1 MLPFSFKEYCDW
13 NDEHTGYLLTET
25 GGYLLTEDGNK
36 IKLEGKDERQAFVSY
51 INNGSFPMVVTELK
65 SNTELADKY
74 LEGIYNTILVKDVVA
89 RKGVSDVQLLKN
101 IVKYLC
107 SNVGSLISIKNI
119 TDYINSSGRKITQK
133 TVDKYIKALTDSFLF
148 YNVERYNIKGKQLL
162 KTLSKYYAIDTG
174 LCNFLLS
181 KSNTDIGHQIENIVY
196 FELVRRGYR
205 VNIGKIDDK
214 EIDFVAIKENTKEYY
229 QVTTSMLD
237 EGVKAR
243 ELEPLQK
250 VGDNFPKFVLTLDDF
265 EGTYEG
271 INQVNIR
278 NWLLQK

>member
-1 MLPFSFKEYCDW
+1 MLPFSFKEYF
-13 NDEHTGYLLTET
+13 EAS
-25 GGYLLTEDGNK
+25 GN
-36 IKLEGKDERQAFVSY
+36 EDERKAFVSY
-51 INNGSFPMVVTELK
+51 INNGSFPMVVTELN
-65 SNTELADKY
+65 SDTELTDKY
-74 LEGIYNTILVKDVVA
+74 LEGIYNTILIKDVVT
-89 RKGVSDVQLLKN
+89 RKGVSDIQLLKN

-107 SNVGSLISIKNI
+107 SNIGSLISIKNI

-162 KTLSKYYAIDTG
+162 KTLSKFYVIDTG

-181 KSNTDIGHQIENIVY
+181 QRNADIGHQIENIVY
-196 FELVRRGYR
+196 FELLRRGYR
-205 VNIGKIDDK
+205 INIGKIDDK

-237 EGVKAR
+237 DGVKAR
-243 ELEPLQK
+243 ELAPLQK

-271 INQVNIR
+271 IKQVNLR